1 MGIFDTVLKS
11 GQSLFKNEDALD
23 YEYVPKAIPYR
34 ENQQQHIAT
43 CIKPL
48 FSQRLGKH
56 LLIFG
61 PPGVGKTV
69 ALKHVF
75 RELEETSE
83 EIVPFYVN
91 CWQKNTTFK
100 ILVDLCHQLGYMFT
114 QNKKT
119 DELLPII
126 QKQLGAKAA
135 VFSFDEIDKVTEF
148 DFLYLLLENIPHK
161 SIFLVT
167 NYKEK
172 LTEVDER
179 IVSRLTPELLEFKE
193 YNAVET
199 RGILQQRIEYAFVP
213 GVWIP
218 DALQT
223 IASKTYE
230 LKDIRSG
237 MYLLREAGNIAE
249 ERGQTSIT
257 KDHAVLAITKLN
269 EFKIKKAEAL
279 EEETQRVLNI
289 IKDNSGKRIGDLF
302 KLYSTSGGKATYKT
316 FQRKIE
322 SLAENKFISVDKVK
336 GGPDGNTTIV
346 HYSSTKKLTEY

>member
-1 MGIFDTVLKS
+1 MGLFDTIHRA
-11 GQSLFKNEDALD
+11 GASLFKNEDALD
-23 YEYVPKAIPYR
+23 YEFVPKEIPYR
-34 ENQQQHIAT
+34 ENQQHHIAT

-48 FSQRLGKH
+48 FDGRSGKH
-56 LLIFG
+56 LLVFG

-75 RELEETSE
+75 RELEEKTE

-100 ILVDLCHQLGYMFT
+100 IFVDLCHQLGYMFT

-119 DELLPII
+119 DELLAVIEKYL
-126 QKQLGAKAA
+126 QKKSA
-135 VFSFDEIDKVTEF
+135 VFAFDEIDKVSDL
-148 DFLYLLLENIPHK
+148 DFLYLLLEQIPRK
-161 SIFLVT
+161 SICLVT

-193 YNAVET
+193 YNAAET
-199 RGILQQRIEYAFVP
+199 KGILQQRVGYAFAP
-213 GVWIP
+213 GAWRA
-218 DALQT
+218 DALDLVAQ
-223 IASKTYE
+223 KTHE

-237 MYLLREAGNIAE
+237 MYLLREAGSDAEGRGSPEILITDAQRAIA
-249 ERGQTSIT
+249 
-257 KDHAVLAITKLN
+257 KLD

-279 EEETQRVLNI
+279 EEETQRILNI
-289 IKDNSGKRIGDLF
+289 AKEHTGKRIGDLF
-302 KLYSTSGGKATYKT
+302 KAYVASGGKATYKT

-322 SLAENKFISVDKVK
+322 TLAENKFISVDKVK
-336 GGPDGNTTIV
+336 GGPEGNTTIV
-346 HYSSTKKLTEY
+346 HYSTTKKLTEY